1 MWQELTHFDD
11 QEFIGEATRTSL
23 GYLMLALAPRVKEV
37 LAKLKLS

>member
-11 QEFIGEATRTSL
+11 QEFIAEATRTSL
-23 GYLMLALAPRVKEV
+23 GYLMLALAPRVKEF